1 MTLEAGFVNGWL
13 LSLSK
18 QFLEPALSQA
28 LNVDVEERGS
38 RMAPEWCHFHVH
50 MVERKVRKAPYL

>member
-1 MTLEAGFVNGWL
+1 MTFGSRVCEWL

-28 LNVDVEERGS
+28 LDVDVEERGS
-38 RMAPEWCHFHVH
+38 RMAPELCHFHFH
-50 MVERKVRKAPYL
+50 MVEHKVRKAPYL